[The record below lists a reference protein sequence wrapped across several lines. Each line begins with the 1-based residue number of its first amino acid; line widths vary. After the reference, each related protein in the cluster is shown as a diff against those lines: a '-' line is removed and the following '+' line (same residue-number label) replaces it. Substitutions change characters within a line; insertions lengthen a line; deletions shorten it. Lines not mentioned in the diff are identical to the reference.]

1 MYSHAKFQMKTKL
14 EKQIALRKQAQVC
27 KVSKSKGEMIG
38 NRLYQEHVMREKRH
52 KAHVIANSVKDQSKR
67 EISKV
72 TMKSH

>member
-1 MYSHAKFQMKTKL
+1 
-14 EKQIALRKQAQVC
+14 
-27 KVSKSKGEMIG
+27 MIG